1 MSARTLLI
9 ALFTVSLLLICFF
22 TLVSFQIVWDL
33 FGGLL
38 PEQLVL
44 LHFTIP
50 TAWIIYAAAGLLYLL
65 IALLFVFLYL
75 YIVRSIIR
83 PIKTVGI
90 AMHEFAEHSRQ
101 IPLPPLDNS
110 IREVKSFVDAFK
122 EYTDSVERVHER
134 DMEVSRMKSD
144 FISTAAHQLR
154 TPMTGIRWA
163 LEALQ
168 KTQLSA
174 DQQVLIDSA
183 VGKSHDLVTIIGTL
197 LDISAIESG
206 KYKYKFEPID
216 MSGVIEEIIR
226 DFEPEA
232 QARQISLYYVK
243 SEVPLAKARADV
255 ERIKWVLN
263 NLIENAIRYT
273 PANGSVQLS
282 IDAGLG
288 RLFIRVK
295 DTGIGIKDG
304 DRANIFERFY
314 RAQNAIQKE
323 NSGNGLGL
331 YIARTI
337 ATDHGGDLNFE
348 ANKDGPGTTFTL
360 SLPIAN

>member
-1 MSARTLLI
+1 MKAR
-9 ALFTVSLLLICFF
+9 SLLLALFAGSLILICLF
-22 TLVSFQIVWDL
+22 TFVAFQIILDI
-33 FGGLL
+33 FGSLL
-38 PEQLVL
+38 PETVSFGGISLPAL
-44 LHFTIP
+44 
-50 TAWIIYAAAGLLYLL
+50 WIIYANAALLYLL
-65 IALLFVFLYL
+65 IAFLFVFLYL
-75 YIVRSIIR
+75 TIARLIIS
-83 PIKTVGI
+83 PVKTIGA
-90 AMHEFAEHSRQ
+90 AMHEFAEHGRQ
-101 IPLPPLDNS
+101 MEMPPLDRS
-110 IREVKSFVDAFK
+110 ISEVSHFVDAFR

-168 KTQLSA
+168 KTPLSP

-206 KYKYKFEPID
+206 KYKYKFEPVD
-216 MSGVIEEIIR
+216 MSGVLDEVVR
-226 DFEPEA
+226 DFTPLA
-232 QARQISLYYVK
+232 QTRQVTLYYAK
-243 SEVPLAKARADV
+243 NEVPLAKAKADV
-255 ERIKWVLN
+255 ERVKWVLN

-273 PANGSVQLS
+273 PASGTVQVS
-282 IDAGLG
+282 MEGAMG
-288 RLFIRVK
+288 RIFLHVK
-295 DTGIGIKDG
+295 DTGIGIKEG
-304 DRANIFERFY
+304 DRSSIFERFY

-337 ATDHGGDLNFE
+337 AKDHGGDLNFE
-348 ANKDGPGTTFTL
+348 ANKEGPGTTFTL
-360 SLPIAN
+360 SLPVAN